1 MAEVMKIDREAAKAE
16 PESQFS
22 SPQELV
28 ACEGLTRGEKIAT
41 LKRWAFLVDRRLA
54 SGDEGMPISEKQ
66 EAADAELL
74 RQIQKLRSA
83 LEGNIVTDEDEDDEF
98 A

>member
-1 MAEVMKIDREAAKAE
+1 MSELMKIDREAAKTD

-22 SPQELV
+22 TPEELV

-54 SGDEGMPISEKQ
+54 SADEGMPVSEGQ
-66 EAADAELL
+66 EAADADLL
-74 RQIQKLRSA
+74 QQIEKARSA
-83 LEGNIVTDEDEDDEF
+83 LAGEDEEMTD
-98 A
+98 